1 MSVGTKTDDE
11 KTKEALKEAVATQ
24 DQETIERAVEQARNS
39 KGQKDE
45 KRDFDTG
52 CISAVCI

>member
-1 MSVGTKTDDE
+1 MRGGRKKDDE

-39 KGQKDE
+39 KGQE
-45 KRDFDTG
+45 R
-52 CISAVCI
+52 